1 MLSNT
6 PLDSKRSHRLAYIKQ
21 DKTNSLLPY
30 SIIFL
35 PYLHERRVYLNHVAE
50 DEDCFYTSLET
61 HQTDI
66 KAHTLELAKLCNFEE
81 KKMTTKMLG

>member
-1 MLSNT
+1 MQEGMDMLSNT
-6 PLDSKRSHRLAYIKQ
+6 PLDSKGSHRLAYIKQ
-21 DKTNSLLPY
+21 DGQNSQQPY

-61 HQTDI
+61 PRDDI
-66 KAHTLELAKLCNFEE
+66 
-81 KKMTTKMLG
+81 